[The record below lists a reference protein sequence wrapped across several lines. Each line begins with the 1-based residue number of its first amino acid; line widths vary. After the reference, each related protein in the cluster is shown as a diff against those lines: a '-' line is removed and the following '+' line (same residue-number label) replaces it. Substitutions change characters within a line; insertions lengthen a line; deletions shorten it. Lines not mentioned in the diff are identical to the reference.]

1 MRIEDYGL
9 IGDTQTAALI
19 GIDGSLDWLCLPRF
33 DSGSIFS
40 RLLGDESHGR
50 WLIAPAAKVTGVVRR
65 YRGRSLVLET
75 EMTTATG
82 VVRIVDFMPPR
93 HYHPRVVRIVEGV
106 SGEVDVHTELT
117 IRCEYASAIPWVRQ
131 VERGLHAVAGPN
143 GLYLD
148 TAISFTGRDMH
159 SEADFTVREGDDV
172 SFVLSWHQSF
182 EADPSVI
189 DPFAALDD
197 TLEYWDL
204 WCSGISDVH
213 GEWQDQAVRSLIT
226 LKALTYAPT
235 GGIVAAPTTSLPEAL
250 GGVRNW
256 DYRYCWVR
264 DATLTLDSLLEAGCR
279 DEAAAWI
286 EWLVRA
292 AAGAPEQMQIM
303 YGPAGERRLTEFEV
317 EWLPGYEGARPVR
330 VGNAAAD
337 QFQLDVYGELMDA
350 IDRARTR
357 GIACAEV
364 VWDVQ
369 RALMG
374 FVAKH
379 WCDPDDGIWE
389 VRGPRQHF
397 THSRVMAWV
406 AFDRAVRAVEVHG
419 LDGPVEEWRHARD
432 AVRAEVLAEGWNEK
446 RQAFTQYYGSDELD
460 ASVLMIPLVGF
471 LPAEDHRV
479 VATVEAVQRELMV
492 DGFVLRYQNR
502 SGVDGLEGTE
512 GAFLPCTF
520 WLADCLAL
528 MGRHDEARAIF
539 ERLLALTNDLG
550 LISEEYDPAA
560 KRLVGNFPQAFTHV
574 GLINTARGI
583 SAGVGQIPALA
594 STEVTAPATTSG

>member
-1 MRIEDYGL
+1 VRIEDYGL
-9 IGDTQTAALI
+9 IGDTQTAGLI
-19 GIDGSLDWLCLPRF
+19 GLDGSLDWLCLPRF

-50 WLIAPAAKVTGVVRR
+50 WLIAPTGTVAEVVRR
-65 YRGRSLVLET
+65 YRVRSLVLET

-82 VVRIVDFMPPR
+82 VVRIIDFMPPR

-131 VERGLHAVAGPN
+131 VDRGLHAIAGPN

-148 TAISFTGRDMH
+148 TAITLAGRDMH
-159 SEADFTVREGDDV
+159 SEADFTVSEGEEV

-197 TLEYWDL
+197 TVEYWDQ
-204 WCSGISDVH
+204 WCSTIANVH
-213 GEWQDQAVRSLIT
+213 GEWQEQAIRSLIT

-264 DATLTLDSLLEAGCR
+264 DATLTLDALLEAGCR
-279 DEAAAWI
+279 DEAASWI

-317 EWLPGYEGARPVR
+317 DWLPGYEGARPVR

-357 GIACAEV
+357 GIACADV

-369 RALMG
+369 RALMS
-374 FVAKH
+374 FVSKH

-389 VRGPRQHF
+389 VRGPRRHF

-406 AFDRAVRAVEVHG
+406 AFDRAVRAVEVHR
-419 LDGPVEEWRHARD
+419 LAGPVEEWRDARD

-471 LPAEDHRV
+471 LPADDPRV

-528 MGRHDEARAIF
+528 MNRTDESRAIF
-539 ERLLALTNDLG
+539 ERLLGLTNDLG
-550 LISEEYDPAA
+550 LISEEYDAGA
-560 KRLVGNFPQAFTHV
+560 QRLVGNFPQAFTHV
-574 GLINTARGI
+574 GLINTARGL
-583 SAGVGQIPALA
+583 STPQDQSPAL
-594 STEVTAPATTSG
+594 SNTEVTAPATTSG